1 MTISKQE
8 AMEQMSRLEAEMKTL
23 REIIEKP
30 ERNAII
36 QLDNGAWELTSSK
49 TTWGQLVPGDF
60 DELTGY
66 HRAHLDSALF
76 ESKEQAA
83 DFGAAIVTLC
93 QLRRM
98 PGTASPDDGG
108 QDSWWTIRL
117 DKRSPDQYVVFAG
130 WWTNEGTIMSM
141 ISPAFKTKEDAEAA
155 IEMIGTPRL
164 IHMFKTLH
172 GVK

>member
-1 MTISKQE
+1 MTMSKQE
-8 AMEQMSRLEAEMKTL
+8 ALEQMSRLEAEMKTL

-49 TTWGQLVPGDF
+49 TMWGQLVPGDF

-66 HRAHLDSALF
+66 QRAAHDAALF

-98 PGTASPDDGG
+98 PGTVSPDDGG
-108 QDSWWTIRL
+108 HAAWWTIRF
-117 DKRSPDQYVVFAG
+117 DKRSPDQYVMFAD
-130 WWTNEGTIMSM
+130 WWTKAGTVMSM
-141 ISPAFKTKEDAEAA
+141 ISPAFKTEEDVDAA